1 MSWKKYGGLKN
12 LQDFNNITVNN
23 IVTDTLTVKNSF
35 LSIRIQGDLE
45 IFGNT
50 YQHGDINVDNNINV
64 DNTINTKFLNVTSS
78 AFINNA
84 TLNELHVNGNIYLDP
99 ENDTFLNANDH
110 KLGLNKI
117 NPEATLDIY
126 SIKQESLNVYTT
138 ESINKNI
145 LARNSKNNGI
155 VFLTDNSGAYIEF
168 YGEGKSPTEGGLPNT
183 NNDIIKGDKSYFAD
197 ASINYH
203 YGGILELNSTTDVKI
218 TSGTI
223 FNKKN
228 TSGHLLNESVIIYD
242 VPLGTFFYNTYASS
256 SIKTGNALTLI
267 SNDTSSNTFLNI
279 VNPNK
284 QGLGIGGGAYPLDLS
299 RNMAIIT
306 VLDISQNLTPSQMI
320 VSGNNSVKCKST
332 TGFNTFSPVTEKY
345 VVDINGPVIMTNT
358 EISIAIELDISINN
372 VSSSKN
378 PAFYNTFV
386 VGVGPSLLV
395 SGIYEHSLWT
405 SNNGGENWNISPNSI
420 ISSRDLIFNG
430 VAVYN
435 NKCVL
440 ISGNEGLLYVSI
452 DSGTTWIKIIGYEG
466 SGVYN
471 AYLNSIT
478 IVDKNDGY
486 QRVFVSYFNTADISY
501 NHATFFYFDFK
512 ISEIIS
518 FIRLSEE
525 SYLIKAFF
533 VNTKGTSKNVYCD
546 ASSNLFCITSGDAI
560 FSYEVSSLPAP
571 LTSIIPSNTD
581 VTGYITKQPYE
592 HYCGYSSKKYN
603 NISVYSINFAI
614 AVGVGI
620 ISYTTNSGQN
630 WSDISIPETLNSV
643 SIIDSMN
650 AIAIGDEGKILYTNN
665 GCKTWGPIPYELLN
679 SSGMADRILDKNNN
693 LLSITRANRS
703 SLILSSVPIQSQ
715 SNDTPKL
722 FYLYIPGLF
731 DMQNNNIL
739 DICGNLTILGSL
751 NMYGFIHQF

>member
-35 LSIRIQGDLE
+35 LSIRIKGDLE

-64 DNTINTKFLNVTSS
+64 ENTINTKFLNVTSS

-99 ENDTFLNANDH
+99 QNDTYLNANDN

-183 NNDIIKGDKSYFAD
+183 NNDIITGDKSYFAD

-203 YGGILELNSTTDVKI
+203 YGGILELNSSRDVKI

-242 VPLGTFFYNTYASS
+242 VPVGTFFYNTYGSS

-267 SNDTSSNTFLNI
+267 SNDISSNTFLNI

-284 QGLGIGGGAYPLDLS
+284 QGLGIGGGSYPVDSS
-299 RNMAIIT
+299 RNMAIFS

-332 TGFNTFSPVTEKY
+332 TGFNTFSPITEKY
-345 VVDINGPVIMTNT
+345 AVDINGPVIMTNT
-358 EISIAIELDISINN
+358 EISIAVEPNIQINN

-386 VGVGPSLLV
+386 VGVGPSLLI
-395 SGIYEHSLWT
+395 SGIYEHPLWT
-405 SNNGGENWNISPNSI
+405 SNNGGENWNILPNSI
-420 ISSRDLIFNG
+420 DTSQNRNLIFNG
-430 VAVYN
+430 VAVYD

-452 DSGTTWIKIIGYEG
+452 DRGTTWIKIIGYEG
-466 SGVYN
+466 SGVGN
-471 AYLNSIT
+471 ASLNSIT
-478 IVDKNDGY
+478 IVDKNNGY
-486 QRVFVSYFNTADISY
+486 QRVFVSYFNTY
-501 NHATFFYFDFK
+501 NNRATFFYFDFK
-512 ISEIIS
+512 ITEIIPV
-518 FIRLSEE
+518 IRQSEQ

-533 VNTKGTSKNVYCD
+533 VNTEGTSNNVYCD

-560 FSYEVSSLPAP
+560 FSYEVSSLPTP
-571 LTSIIPSNTD
+571 LGSTIPSNTD
-581 VTGYITKQPYE
+581 VTGNIQPPYK
-592 HYCGYSSKKYN
+592 CNSPFNQTYN
-603 NISVYSINFAI
+603 NIGVYSINFAI

-620 ISYTTNSGQN
+620 ISYTTNSGQT
-630 WSDISIPETLNSV
+630 WTDFETPEITFNSV

-650 AIAIGDEGKILYTNN
+650 AIAIGDRGKILYTNN
-665 GCKTWGPIPYELLN
+665 GCETWSLLPYDLLN

-693 LLSITRANRS
+693 LLSITRANNS